1 MLRDNNS
8 FSICGQVLHL
18 DWWHN
23 IGFYDEDDDM
33 KKQVDDMGFEN
44 QWEAMRAS
52 LQEATSWSLLPLGT
66 HISFIFCLNFFLN

>member
-18 DWWHN
+18 YWWCN
-23 IGFYDEDDDM
+23 FGFYDESDDM
-33 KKQVDDMGFEN
+33 KKQVYDMGFEN

-52 LQEATSWSLLPLGT
+52 LQEATS
-66 HISFIFCLNFFLN
+66 